1 MIIKFKI
8 KVNRQENRSVLARA
22 YKLLLAGKRWGLLLV
37 DFKLSKLPII
47 RNDNNFARNIHL
59 SKPFYIVNSVA
70 KLFSSILE
78 RFLRAQP
85 LKSKNRI

>member
-22 YKLLLAGKRWGLLLV
+22 YKLRLAGERWGLLLV
-37 DFKLSKLPII
+37 DLKVSKLSVI
-47 RNDNNFARNIHL
+47 RNDNNFARNNHL
-59 SKPFYIVNSVA
+59 SKPFCIVNSVA

-78 RFLRAQP
+78 SGANSSR
-85 LKSKNRI
+85 